1 MAGKADFTADEWALL
16 CKSPILTALVVVA
29 SSPSGPFGVIKEMF
43 AVGKLIAET
52 KTKGGG
58 DALVGAVVAD
68 VTSREGMEQAK
79 PTEIQG
85 KKPDEARTYALDQ
98 LKRVSALLD
107 QKAGVDATGFKQWLQ
122 EVAVRVANA
131 SKEGGFLGFGGT
143 LVSEQE
149 QRALADTSA
158 ALGVAKA

>member
-16 CKSPILTALVVVA
+16 CKSPILAALVVVA

>member
-43 AVGKLIAET
+43 AVGKLVAET
-52 KTKGGG
+52 KAQSGAT
-58 DALVGAVVAD
+58 LVSAVVAD

-79 PTEIQG
+79 PKEIQG
-85 KKPDEARTYALDQ
+85 KRPEEARAYALDQ
-98 LKRVSALLD
+98 LKRASALLD
-107 QKAGVDATGFKQWLQ
+107 QKGGADAAGFKQWLQ

-131 SKEGGFLGFGGT
+131 AKEGGFLGIGGT
-143 LVSEQE
+143 LVNEQE
-149 QRALADTSA
+149 QQALADTSA
-158 ALGVAKA
+158 ALGVARA